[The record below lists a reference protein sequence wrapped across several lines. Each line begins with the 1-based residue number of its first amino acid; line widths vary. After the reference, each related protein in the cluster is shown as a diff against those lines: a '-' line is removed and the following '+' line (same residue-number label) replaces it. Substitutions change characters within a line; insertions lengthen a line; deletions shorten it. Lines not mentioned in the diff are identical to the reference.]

1 MKKAKLSL
9 AAVLTL
15 SCTISHTQD
24 IKNWLLEHKYA
35 VIATVC
41 VGATAVAGYM
51 RYVKATQ
58 SKVLPVPGNDR
69 LQSEQNTPKD
79 TIELSLPL
87 DLITLDDIAVLRAQY
102 HTKMQTLNA

>member
-9 AAVLTL
+9 AAMLTF
-15 SCTISHTQD
+15 SYTITHTQD

-51 RYVKATQ
+51 RYVKNPQ
-58 SKVLPVPGNDR
+58 SKKLPTIVEDR
-69 LQSEQNTPKD
+69 VQSKHENHKD

-87 DLITLDDIAVLRAQY
+87 DLITLDDIAALRAQY